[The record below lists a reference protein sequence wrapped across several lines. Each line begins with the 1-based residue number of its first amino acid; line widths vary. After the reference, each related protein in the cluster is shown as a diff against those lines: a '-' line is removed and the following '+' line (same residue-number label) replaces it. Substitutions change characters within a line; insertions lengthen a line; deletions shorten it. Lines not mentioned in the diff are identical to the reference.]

1 MLKPHEIETY
11 RQLETMLKTHRQCC
25 LIAGTGVG
33 KSRISSH
40 FVEAYELNAL
50 IISHRTS
57 INDEWKSWGSP
68 YISTITTQYFYMHY
82 EEFTTG
88 FDIYIFD
95 ECQYLGAPKWGEAY
109 DKFKLLIPEDA
120 YILGLT
126 ATPKRYERNLAV
138 NIAEKAFGGHIVYGI
153 EKEEAIR
160 LGVIHRSSYVYAIYN
175 AGELVVKYS
184 EKDMTDELRGSL
196 DTFRNMPQIKDIL
209 IKHAPKDAPKK
220 GIVYMHDIDSIEEG
234 EVIIR
239 ETFPDEQIWSIHSN
253 MPKNDTNKY
262 REEFKKSES
271 GFLVNVDM
279 ASEGLHYPGVNMII
293 MLSKTGSPNKF
304 KQRVGRGSN
313 TPGCV
318 VFDLVGSF
326 VSVRKTLNR
335 IGEDIVGFTKSSSD
349 FGFEEFVSDQEIVYD
364 YVTDL
369 LTVLQ
374 EIDEYNSSTW
384 TQEEDEYLRQN
395 YLAKPWKEI
404 AEYLGRTKAACIH
417 RARKLGILKERTDIW
432 TQEEDEFIR
441 QNYGI
446 KSIKEIAEYLG
457 RTEVACRA
465 RVSKALGRKK
475 KSTLPW
481 IEEED
486 EYLRQNYGTK
496 SLKEIAEYLGR
507 SEYECKCR
515 VSEFG
520 LKKLIQW
527 TQEENEFLRQN
538 YGTKSLKE
546 IAEYLGRTEAA
557 CATMAKKLGITGRTD
572 LWTQEEYEYLMQNY
586 GTKSLKEI
594 AEHLGRPKGSCN
606 SKASDLGITKKQIP
620 WTQEEDEY
628 IMQNCTTKSYKE
640 IGEYLGRSESACH
653 NRAKNVLGIDK
664 ECAAPWTQ
672 EDNEYLIQNYLTKTC
687 KEIAE
692 YLGRTEAACAARA
705 DKLGIVK
712 KSAQWTQEEDDF
724 LRQNYA
730 TKSVKEIA
738 EYLGR
743 TEVAC
748 RQRAYAVL
756 NLNKERAGIWTQE
769 EYEYLMQNYG
779 TKSLKEIA
787 KDLGRPKGSCLTIAS
802 ALCITKTS
810 TPWTQEEDDFLRQ
823 NYGTKSL
830 KEIAKDLGRS
840 KVMCRLRANV
850 VLGLD
855 KSK

>member
-11 RQLETMLKTHRQCC
+11 RQLEAMLKTHRQCC

-40 FVEAYELNAL
+40 FVEMYKLNAL
-50 IISHRTS
+50 VISHRTS

-126 ATPKRYERNLAV
+126 ATPKRYERNLIV

-239 ETFPDEQIWSIHSN
+239 ETFPDERIWSIHSN

-318 VFDLVGSF
+318 IFDLVGSF

-335 IGEDIVGFTKSSSD
+335 IGKDIVGFTKLSSG

-369 LTVLQ
+369 FTVLQ
-374 EIDEYNSSTW
+374 EIDAYNTVNKLW
-384 TQEEDEYLRQN
+384 TQEEDDFLKQN
-395 YLAKPWKEI
+395 YL
-404 AEYLGRTKAACIH
+404 
-417 RARKLGILKERTDIW
+417 
-432 TQEEDEFIR
+432 
-441 QNYGI
+441 
-446 KSIKEIAEYLG
+446 
-457 RTEVACRA
+457 
-465 RVSKALGRKK
+465 
-475 KSTLPW
+475 
-481 IEEED
+481 
-486 EYLRQNYGTK
+486 
-496 SLKEIAEYLGR
+496 
-507 SEYECKCR
+507 
-515 VSEFG
+515 
-520 LKKLIQW
+520 
-527 TQEENEFLRQN
+527 
-538 YGTKSLKE
+538 
-546 IAEYLGRTEAA
+546 
-557 CATMAKKLGITGRTD
+557 
-572 LWTQEEYEYLMQNY
+572 
-586 GTKSLKEI
+586 TKSLKEI
-594 AEHLGRPKGSCN
+594 AEHLGRSE
-606 SKASDLGITKKQIP
+606 KACRSRANVIGIRKLAP

-628 IMQNCTTKSYKE
+628 LK
-640 IGEYLGRSESACH
+640 
-653 NRAKNVLGIDK
+653 
-664 ECAAPWTQ
+664 
-672 EDNEYLIQNYLTKTC
+672 QNYLTKDL

-692 YLGRTEAACAARA
+692 HLGRSEKACTHRA
-705 DKLGIVK
+705 TIALSIK
-712 KSAQWTQEEDDF
+712 KVVPWTQEEDDF
-724 LRQNYA
+724 LRQNYL
-730 TKSVKEIA
+730 TKDLKEIA
-738 EYLGR
+738 EHLGR
-743 TEVAC
+743 SKESC
-748 RQRAYAVL
+748 KNRASVL
-756 NLNKERAGIWTQE
+756 GI
-769 EYEYLMQNYG
+769 
-779 TKSLKEIA
+779 KKI
-787 KDLGRPKGSCLTIAS
+787 
-802 ALCITKTS
+802 

-823 NYGTKSL
+823 NYLTKSL
-830 KEIAKDLGRS
+830 KEIAEHLGRTENACAHRAACELGIKKITPWAQEEDEYLKQNYLTKSLKEIAEHLGRGQSACSNRVSEILGMRKLAPWTQEEDDFLKQNYLTKSLKEIAEHLGRTENACRSRANSIGIKKKSVQWTQEEDEYLKQNYSTKTYKEIGEHLGRTERGCMNRARKILDAKKERAGVWTQEEDEYFRQNYLIKSCKEIAEHLGKSEWACMHKAHVLGIKKIIPWTQEEDEYLRQNYRIKSCKEIAEHLGRS
-840 KVMCRLRANV
+840 EKACKARANI
-850 VLGLD
+850 VLGIR
-855 KSK
+855 KNKKI

>member
-25 LIAGTGVG
+25 LIAGTGIG

-40 FVEAYELNAL
+40 FVETYELNAL

-126 ATPKRYERNLAV
+126 ATPKRYEYNLAV

-160 LGVIHRSSYVYAIYN
+160 LGIIHRSSYVYAIYN

-335 IGEDIVGFTKSSSD
+335 IGKDIVGFTKSSSG

-369 LTVLQ
+369 FMVLQ

-384 TQEEDEYLRQN
+384 TQEEYKYLMQN
-395 YLAKPWKEI
+395 Y
-404 AEYLGRTKAACIH
+404 H
-417 RARKLGILKERTDIW
+417 
-432 TQEEDEFIR
+432 
-441 QNYGI
+441 I
-446 KSIKEIAEYLG
+446 K
-457 RTEVACRA
+457 TV
-465 RVSKALGRKK
+465 
-475 KSTLPW
+475 
-481 IEEED
+481 
-486 EYLRQNYGTK
+486 
-496 SLKEIAEYLGR
+496 
-507 SEYECKCR
+507 
-515 VSEFG
+515 
-520 LKKLIQW
+520 
-527 TQEENEFLRQN
+527 
-538 YGTKSLKE
+538 KE

-557 CATMAKKLGITGRTD
+557 CATMARNLGITGRTD
-572 LWTQEEYEYLMQNY
+572 LWTQEEYEYLRQNY
-586 GTKSLKEI
+586 GTKSLEEI
-594 AEHLGRPKGSCN
+594 AEYLGRPKCSCN
-606 SKASDLGITKKQIP
+606 SKASYLGITKKKIL
-620 WTQEEDEY
+620 WTEEEDEY
-628 IMQNCTTKSYKE
+628 LRQNYGTKSLEE
-640 IGEYLGRSESACH
+640 IAEYLGRSKNACH
-653 NRAKNVLGIDK
+653 SRAKNMLGIDK
-664 ECAAPWTQ
+664 EYMKPWTQ
-672 EDNEYLIQNYLTKTC
+672 EDNEYLRQNYLTKTL

-692 YLGRTEAACAARA
+692 YLGRTEAACVARA
-705 DKLGIVK
+705 GKLGIVK
-712 KSAQWTQEEDDF
+712 KSAQWTQEEDEF
-724 LRQNYA
+724 LKQNYA

-738 EYLGR
+738 EYLRR
-743 TEVAC
+743 TEAAC
-748 RQRAYAVL
+748 RLRANSIL
-756 NLNKERAGIWTQE
+756 GLNKKRIRSWTQE
-769 EYEYLMQNYG
+769 EYKYLMQNYHIK
-779 TKSLKEIA
+779 TVKEIA
-787 KDLGRPKGSCLTIAS
+787 EHLGRPQRSCLTIAS

-850 VLGLD
+850 VLGLN

>member
-11 RQLETMLKTHRQCC
+11 KQLETMLKTHRQCC

-40 FVEAYELNAL
+40 LVEMYKLNAL

-68 YISTITTQYFYMHY
+68 YISTITTQYFYKHY

-126 ATPKRYERNLAV
+126 ATPKRYERNLIV
-138 NIAEKAFGGHIVYGI
+138 NIAEKAFGGHIVCGI

-335 IGEDIVGFTKSSSD
+335 IGKDIAGFTKSSSG

-369 LTVLQ
+369 FMVLQ
-374 EIDEYNSSTW
+374 EIDEYNTNRW
-384 TQEEDEYLRQN
+384 TIKEDNILREYYPDEGSDVYKRIAGKTKRSCILRAMRLGIRYSKYWTKEEDDILRK
-395 YLAKPWKEI
+395 YYPIEGSDVYKRLP
-404 AEYLGRTKAACIH
+404 
-417 RARKLGILKERTDIW
+417 
-432 TQEEDEFIR
+432 
-441 QNYGI
+441 
-446 KSIKEIAEYLG
+446 G
-457 RTEVACRA
+457 RTEEACCRRA
-465 RVSKALGRKK
+465 SAIGVVKPRIEK
-475 KSTLPW
+475 PW
-481 IEEED
+481 TKEED
-486 EYLRQNYGTK
+486 DVICKYYP
-496 SLKEIAEYLGR
+496 AEGKTVVKRLP
-507 SEYECKCR
+507 
-515 VSEFG
+515 
-520 LKKLIQW
+520 
-527 TQEENEFLRQN
+527 
-538 YGTKSLKE
+538 
-546 IAEYLGRTEAA
+546 GRTEQA
-557 CATMAKKLGITGRTD
+557 CYNRARFLNIKRDGNK
-572 LWTQEEYEYLMQNY
+572 WTVEECDILRKYYPIEGSEVYIRIP
-586 GTKSLKEI
+586 GKSK
-594 AEHLGRPKGSCN
+594 
-606 SKASDLGITKKQIP
+606 
-620 WTQEEDEY
+620 
-628 IMQNCTTKSYKE
+628 
-640 IGEYLGRSESACH
+640 SACK
-653 NRAKNVLGIDK
+653 AKAMTLG
-664 ECAAPWTQ
+664 
-672 EDNEYLIQNYLTKTC
+672 
-687 KEIAE
+687 
-692 YLGRTEAACAARA
+692 
-705 DKLGIVK
+705 VK
-712 KSAQWTQEEDDF
+712 F
-724 LRQNYA
+724 
-730 TKSVKEIA
+730 VK
-738 EYLGR
+738 
-743 TEVAC
+743 
-748 RQRAYAVL
+748 
-756 NLNKERAGIWTQE
+756 
-769 EYEYLMQNYG
+769 
-779 TKSLKEIA
+779 
-787 KDLGRPKGSCLTIAS
+787 
-802 ALCITKTS
+802 
-810 TPWTQEEDDFLRQ
+810 
-823 NYGTKSL
+823 
-830 KEIAKDLGRS
+830 
-840 KVMCRLRANV
+840 
-850 VLGLD
+850 
-855 KSK
+855 

>member
-40 FVEAYELNAL
+40 FVETYKLNAL

-68 YISTITTQYFYMHY
+68 YITTITTQYFYMHY

-126 ATPKRYERNLAV
+126 ATPKRYERNLIV

-335 IGEDIVGFTKSSSD
+335 IGKDIVGFTKSSSG

-369 LTVLQ
+369 FMVLQ
-374 EIDEYNSSTW
+374 EIDGYNNNRWTPEECEILKKYYPTEGPNVCKRIPKRSYNSCKGKAIELGLVNARQPKW
-384 TQEEDEYLRQN
+384 TPEEDE
-395 YLAKPWKEI
+395 
-404 AEYLGRTKAACIH
+404 
-417 RARKLGILKERTDIW
+417 ILKK
-432 TQEEDEFIR
+432 
-441 QNYGI
+441 Y
-446 KSIKEIAEYLG
+446 Y
-457 RTEVACRA
+457 
-465 RVSKALGRKK
+465 
-475 KSTLPW
+475 P
-481 IEEED
+481 
-486 EYLRQNYGTK
+486 
-496 SLKEIAEYLGR
+496 
-507 SEYECKCR
+507 
-515 VSEFG
+515 EFG
-520 LKKLIQW
+520 SSKVVEI
-527 TQEENEFLRQN
+527 LRIRDAQ
-538 YGTKSLKE
+538 S
-546 IAEYLGRTEAA
+546 
-557 CATMAKKLGITGRTD
+557 
-572 LWTQEEYEYLMQNY
+572 
-586 GTKSLKEI
+586 
-594 AEHLGRPKGSCN
+594 
-606 SKASDLGITKKQIP
+606 
-620 WTQEEDEY
+620 
-628 IMQNCTTKSYKE
+628 
-640 IGEYLGRSESACH
+640 
-653 NRAKNVLGIDK
+653 
-664 ECAAPWTQ
+664 
-672 EDNEYLIQNYLTKTC
+672 
-687 KEIAE
+687 
-692 YLGRTEAACAARA
+692 CAARA
-705 DKLGIVK
+705 SKLGIKRSKIVWTPEEIEILKKYYPTEGSDVCKRIPGKDAKSCKDKANRLGIGRNVGNAWTPEEIEILKKYYPTEGSDVCKRIPGRDGHECGVK
-712 KSAQWTQEEDDF
+712 ANRLGIKRNTDDAWSPEEIRILKEYYPTEGTDVCKRIPKRSKSACENRAHKLGIKSLKPKSKWTPEED
-724 LRQNYA
+724 
-730 TKSVKEIA
+730 EILKKH
-738 EYLGR
+738 YP
-743 TEVAC
+743 TEGSDVCKRLDNRSRPSC
-748 RQRAYAVL
+748 RQRAITLGLKCIVAY
-756 NLNKERAGIWTQE
+756 WDQE
-769 EYEYLMQNYG
+769 EIEILKKYYPTEG
-779 TKSLKEIA
+779 SDVCKRIPGKDAKSCKDKANRLGIKFRYWSPEEIRILKEYYPTEGPNVCKRI
-787 KDLGRPKGSCLTIAS
+787 PK
-802 ALCITKTS
+802 
-810 TPWTQEEDDFLRQ
+810 
-823 NYGTKSL
+823 
-830 KEIAKDLGRS
+830 RS
-840 KVMCRLRANV
+840 RGACQQKANI
-850 VLGLD
+850 LGLYCLNSD
-855 KSK
+855 Q